1 MISILI
7 PCYNFNITELVQEI
21 HKQTKKTNKKFE
33 IICAEDGSNKIFS
46 NPNIKRL
53 QNVKYL
59 KLKKNIGRS
68 KIRNFLATEA
78 TFNSLLFIDCDSK
91 IENENFIEKYINQI
105 NNEKKIVYGQTI
117 YEKQKPKKEQILHWK
132 YGIKIESKRKKNIFS
147 SHHFLIQ
154 KNIFKKVKFNENIK
168 NYGHE
173 DTIFW
178 VELKKE
184 NFQFDFI
191 ENPLTHIGLET
202 NERFLTKTKTALE
215 NLTMLNKKYDLKNIS
230 IIKTHKKLSQFLLEN
245 LMIYTFKVTEK
256 MILKNLFSE
265 NPSML
270 LFQFYKLGY
279 YCTITKEI

>member
-132 YGIKIESKRKKNIFS
+132 YGIKIESKRKKKYIFITS
-147 SHHFLIQ
+147 F
-154 KNIFKKVKFNENIK
+154 FN
-168 NYGHE
+168 
-173 DTIFW
+173 T
-178 VELKKE
+178 
-184 NFQFDFI
+184 
-191 ENPLTHIGLET
+191 
-202 NERFLTKTKTALE
+202 
-215 NLTMLNKKYDLKNIS
+215 KKY
-230 IIKTHKKLSQFLLEN
+230 F
-245 LMIYTFKVTEK
+245 
-256 MILKNLFSE
+256 
-265 NPSML
+265 
-270 LFQFYKLGY
+270 
-279 YCTITKEI
+279 